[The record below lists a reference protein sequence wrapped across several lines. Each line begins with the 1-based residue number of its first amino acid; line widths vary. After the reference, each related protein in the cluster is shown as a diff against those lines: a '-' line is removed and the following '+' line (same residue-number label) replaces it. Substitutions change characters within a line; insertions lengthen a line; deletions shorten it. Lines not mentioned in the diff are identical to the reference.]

1 MNLKIYVELN
11 DTEETVQILLLHLN
25 EVQEQ
30 TKLISGDRKE
40 NSSCLNIMQLTGMG
54 YRKLS
59 RVTIFYTLIKV
70 VVTLLFAFIKPC

>member
-40 NSSCLNIMQLTGMG
+40 NSSCLNIM
-54 YRKLS
+54 
-59 RVTIFYTLIKV
+59 
-70 VVTLLFAFIKPC
+70 